1 MHREQSD
8 YQVSG
13 SQLEPLVDE
22 LILLTN
28 ISITDPAQLA
38 LADHVYGLVAHE
50 GSGCGVERSMI
61 LLQDVVQVWTG
72 RWRQRRRRVRSS
84 FTAAIA
90 AP

>member
-28 ISITDPAQLA
+28 ISITDPAQLPLRIMCMA
-38 LADHVYGLVAHE
+38 
-50 GSGCGVERSMI
+50 S
-61 LLQDVVQVWTG
+61 
-72 RWRQRRRRVRSS
+72 
-84 FTAAIA
+84 
-90 AP
+90 